1 MALKQTLRD
10 DLTASMRA
18 RDQLRT
24 ATLRLVLTAVHTE
37 EVAGRQAR
45 TLSDDDVLAVLAREG
60 KRRREAAEAYD
71 GAHRPELAARERAE
85 GEIIAGYLPAQLGDA
100 ELAALVATAMAESGA
115 TNMGPAMK
123 AANAAARGRAE
134 GSRIAAAVRQ
144 QLGRDS

>member
-71 GAHRPELAARERAE
+71 GAHRPELAAREHAE